1 MAEPGLGARFPALG
15 PWVLCY
21 PLLCHLTLLSH
32 EVICPI
38 VLALA
43 KKMIRL
49 THTKKNALEGTEVSD
64 KAPGSLYD
72 VFSM

>member
-1 MAEPGLGARFPALG
+1 MKSFAQLSL
-15 PWVLCY
+15 
-21 PLLCHLTLLSH
+21 PLK
-32 EVICPI
+32 E
-38 VLALA
+38 A

-72 VFSM
+72 VFSMWHTVLCFLHVLPHLIFTTTPWGGCY